1 MSETG
6 AGTGLDTARTGRFD
20 LFSPGRLLLKTGKV
34 ELGQGILLALRQIV
48 AEELDLTVDAVAT
61 ISGDT
66 SVSPFEGATVGSMS
80 IETSGLE
87 VRAAAAELRSML
99 FEAAAL
105 KLGASVSE
113 ITAEDGR
120 IFLRGSPSKE
130 TFWFWSLAAE
140 TRFERPS
147 RHSAESKSPKLYKTV
162 GTNVPNEYLL
172 ERIGGGAFIHD
183 LSLEGMLHGRV
194 LRKPH

>member
-1 MSETG
+1 MSET
-6 AGTGLDTARTGRFD
+6 AARTELDMAQTGRFD

-34 ELGQGILLALRQIV
+34 ELGQGIFLALRQIV

-66 SVSPFEGATVGSMS
+66 SASPFEGATVGSMS

-113 ITAEDGR
+113 ITTKDGQ
-120 IFLRGSPSKE
+120 IFVRGSPSKE
-130 TFWFWSLAAE
+130 TFWSLAAE
-140 TRFERPS
+140 IGFERPP
-147 RHSAESKSPKLYKTV
+147 RHSAEPKSPKLYKTV
-162 GTNVPNEYLL
+162 GTNVPN
-172 ERIGGGAFIHD
+172 
-183 LSLEGMLHGRV
+183 
-194 LRKPH
+194 K